1 MTTVRRVLPE
11 RVPAPGSPFR
21 RSALEPDRSRSPSI
35 LRSCSRGTGVREHD
49 KDQRGCERREGDNR
63 GCCGGCSKPN
73 IVGPSSLP
81 DRPETASTPAAAG
94 FAGPCLRPT
103 RGRNPEIEPGRSR
116 ERRFRSSAFAVRRWR
131 QPIQPRYSSSY
142 VSSRSAL
149 LPKRPQLHDICYP
162 QLLPTPDST
171 WEDGETAIDADD
183 LPVDEARA
191 RTGEEGHRFGDL
203 FRLRIPI

>member
-35 LRSCSRGTGVREHD
+35 LRSCRRGTGARGHD

-63 GCCGGCSKPN
+63 GCRAACSKPN
-73 IVGPSSLP
+73 TVGPSSLP
-81 DRPETASTPAAAG
+81 GRPETASTPAAAG

-116 ERRFRSSAFAVRRWR
+116 ERRFRSSAFAVRRWH
-131 QPIQPRYSSSY
+131 QPVPPRYSSST
-142 VSSRSAL
+142 VSKSLGPSSQKASATRHLLPPTFTHSPRCRTVRKLPWPTAGYGDSGRSA
-149 LPKRPQLHDICYP
+149 
-162 QLLPTPDST
+162 
-171 WEDGETAIDADD
+171 
-183 LPVDEARA
+183 PVPGRA
-191 RTGEEGHRFGDL
+191 AG
-203 FRLRIPI
+203 